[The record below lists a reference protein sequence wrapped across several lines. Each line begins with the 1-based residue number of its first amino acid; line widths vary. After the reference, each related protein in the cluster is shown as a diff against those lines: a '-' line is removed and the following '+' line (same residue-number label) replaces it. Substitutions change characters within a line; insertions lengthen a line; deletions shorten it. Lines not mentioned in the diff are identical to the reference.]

1 MATPKKIIIIGT
13 QGAGKTTVADRMGK
27 ELNLPVFYMDRVFF
41 TSDWKKKPKGESMK
55 ELLKICDG
63 EKWIIDSMG
72 QNTARDFYSKA
83 DLAIFLEI
91 SRFLCYFNI
100 VKRRIKCLYKPRH
113 DTPDGSN
120 DRIYF
125 SLLKKVWKNTKKRQ
139 AEWHGILKKN
149 EKTTDYIIVKKVN
162 LKTILNLI
170 SELKSR

>member
-1 MATPKKIIIIGT
+1 MATLKKIIIIGT
-13 QGAGKTTVADRMGK
+13 AGSGKTTVADILGK

-41 TSDWKKKPKGESMK
+41 YPDWKMKPNKESMK
-55 ELLKICDG
+55 ELLNICDG
-63 EKWIIDSMG
+63 DKWIIDSMG

-100 VKRRIKCLYKPRH
+100 MKRRIKCLYKPRH
-113 DTPDGSN
+113 ETPDGSN

-139 AEWHGILKKN
+139 AEWHRILKKN
-149 EKTTDYIIVKKVN
+149 EKTTDYIIINKVN
-162 LKTILNLI
+162 PRTISNLI